1 MATTLGKVGIR
12 NLGRFDASATY
23 AAGEFVYY
31 MGSTFIALQN
41 LPAGM
46 VPQHD
51 GINWNFLAEGAS
63 VEQVLQNFAPIE
75 DGATVSQAYSA
86 GSYLLHEDILY
97 KTITD
102 IASGGAIIIGTNI
115 TPVTIGEE
123 MHSLAKNFAN
133 EEDSAVAT
141 MNYSVGQYLVYN
153 EHFYKVTAAI
163 SAGQALVP
171 GTNIEATTVGTQ
183 LSALSDSIIN
193 SSRSLTFQALSGLT
207 YSNADSNITFISN
220 SAGTLGF
227 VNGYINLT
235 GATVTASFQFK
246 LVGSGMTSP
255 VQRPMGFCFRCMVGD
270 DALTPIKEN
279 NGRLTLETDGSI
291 TGSVYVGGVTN
302 KAISIGFYSCVIFN
316 S

>member
-1 MATTLGKVGIR
+1 MATSLGKVGIKNR
-12 NLGRFDASATY
+12 GRFDASATY
-23 AAGEFVYY
+23 AAGEYVYY

-75 DGATVSQAYSA
+75 DGATVSKAYSA
-86 GSYLLHEDILY
+86 GDYFLHEDVLY
-97 KTITD
+97 KTTTD

-153 EHFYKVTAAI
+153 EQFYKATAAI
-163 SAGQALVP
+163 SAGQTLVP
-171 GTNIEATTVGTQ
+171 GTNIEATNVGTQ
-183 LSALSDSIIN
+183 LSALNDSLANHVLVVNYTSSVTVNANSQTEKTRADVGYVDVDGYDLVGIIPSVYGPGATTVIPFF
-193 SSRSLTFQALSGLT
+193 SSYGMA
-207 YSNADSNITFISN
+207 YITFYNFSSIQKTVS
-220 SAGTLGF
+220 
-227 VNGYINLT
+227 VNLKCI
-235 GATVTASFQFK
+235 
-246 LVGSGMTSP
+246 
-255 VQRPMGFCFRCMVGD
+255 
-270 DALTPIKEN
+270 
-279 NGRLTLETDGSI
+279 
-291 TGSVYVGGVTN
+291 YV
-302 KAISIGFYSCVIFN
+302 KA
-316 S
+316 

>member
-1 MATTLGKVGIR
+1 MATSLGKVGIKNR
-12 NLGRFDASATY
+12 GRFDASATY
-23 AAGEFVYY
+23 AAGEYVYY

-97 KTITD
+97 KTLTD

-163 SAGQALVP
+163 STGQALVP

-183 LSALSDSIIN
+183 LSALSDSLTNLIN
-193 SSRSLTFQALSGLT
+193 IDTGYT
-207 YSNADSNITFISN
+207 TPNA
-220 SAGTLGF
+220 AEGTLAL
-227 VNGYINLT
+227 NYT
-235 GATVTASFQFK
+235 KTAICVEAYVYGQWRNVSFAQQE
-246 LVGSGMTSP
+246 S
-255 VQRPMGFCFRCMVGD
+255 
-270 DALTPIKEN
+270 
-279 NGRLTLETDGSI
+279 
-291 TGSVYVGGVTN
+291 SVYVLGLSSYYMNAQARIIGVTLP
-302 KAISIGFYSCVIFN
+302 S
-316 S
+316 

>member
-1 MATTLGKVGIR
+1 MATSLGKVGIKNR
-12 NLGRFDASATY
+12 GRFDASATY
-23 AAGEFVYY
+23 AAGEYVYY

-97 KTITD
+97 KTLTD

-141 MNYSVGQYLVYN
+141 MNYNVGQYLVYN
-153 EHFYKVTAAI
+153 EHFYKVTTAI

-171 GTNIEATTVGTQ
+171 GTNIEATNVGAQ
-183 LSALSDSIIN
+183 LSVLSDSFHGLDWYTLLSGTRASTTKTETAIMTGRSISDYNLILILFSDSNDSYVRSSMIVSTDVFTQKPASPSYVN
-193 SSRSLTFQALSGLT
+193 SASQQFWLEVTYASESSVYLQTSSNAQGSTVRMYGIKLNKALS
-207 YSNADSNITFISN
+207 
-220 SAGTLGF
+220 
-227 VNGYINLT
+227 
-235 GATVTASFQFK
+235 
-246 LVGSGMTSP
+246 
-255 VQRPMGFCFRCMVGD
+255 
-270 DALTPIKEN
+270 
-279 NGRLTLETDGSI
+279 
-291 TGSVYVGGVTN
+291 
-302 KAISIGFYSCVIFN
+302 
-316 S
+316 